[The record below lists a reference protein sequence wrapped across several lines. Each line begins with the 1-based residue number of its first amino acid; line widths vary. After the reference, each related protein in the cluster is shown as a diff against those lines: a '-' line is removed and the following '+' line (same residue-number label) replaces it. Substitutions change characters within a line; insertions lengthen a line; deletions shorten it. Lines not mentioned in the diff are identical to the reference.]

1 VSCGL
6 QDVMEFEA
14 LGRPAVLVASAAF
27 TDAAARQAALL
38 GQPALA
44 RVLVAHPI
52 QNRTDDE
59 MRQIARDALEA
70 LLVAVD
76 SRAEGARGGVAPA

>member
-6 QDVMEFEA
+6 QDVMELEA
-14 LGRPAVLVASAAF
+14 LGTPAVLVASGAF
-27 TDAAARQAALL
+27 ADAAARQAALL

-52 QNRTDDE
+52 QDRTDDE
-59 MRQIARDALEA
+59 IRELARAAVAGVLAALA
-70 LLVAVD
+70 
-76 SRAEGARGGVAPA
+76 APVR

>member
-1 VSCGL
+1 
-6 QDVMEFEA
+6 MEFEA

-27 TDAAARQAALL
+27 TDAAERQAALL

-44 RVLVAHPI
+44 RVFVAHPI
-52 QNRTDDE
+52 QDRTDEE
-59 MRQIARDALEA
+59 MRQIARDAVDA

>member
-6 QDVMEFEA
+6 QDVLEIEA
-14 LGRPAVLVASAAF
+14 LGTPAVLVASSAF
-27 TDAAARQAALL
+27 AGAAAQQSALL

-52 QNRTDDE
+52 QDRTDDE
-59 MRQIARDALEA
+59 IRELARA
-70 LLVAVD
+70 AVD
-76 SRAEGARGGVAPA
+76 EVLAAIT

>member
-6 QDVMEFEA
+6 QDVIELEA
-14 LGRPAVLVASAAF
+14 LGRPAVLVASRAF
-27 TDAAARQAALL
+27 SEAVDRQASLL

-52 QNRTDDE
+52 QDRTDE
-59 MRQIARDALEA
+59 EIRALARQ
-70 LLVAVD
+70 AVEPVLAAVT
-76 SRAEGARGGVAPA
+76 SRE

>member
-6 QDVMEFEA
+6 QDVVELEA
-14 LGRPAVLVASAAF
+14 LGTPTVLVASSAF
-27 TDAAARQAALL
+27 ADAATQQADLL

-52 QNRTDDE
+52 QDRTDDE
-59 MRQIARDALEA
+59 IRALAREA
-70 LLVAVD
+70 LPDMLAAV
-76 SRAEGARGGVAPA
+76 S

>member
-6 QDVMEFEA
+6 QDVLEIEA
-14 LGRPAVLVASAAF
+14 LGTPAVLVASGAF
-27 TDAAARQAALL
+27 EDAAREQAALL

-52 QNRTDDE
+52 QDRTDGE
-59 MRQIARDALEA
+59 VRALARQ
-70 LLVAVD
+70 AVD
-76 SRAEGARGGVAPA
+76 DVLAAVT

>member
-6 QDVMEFEA
+6 QDVMELEA
-14 LGRPAVLVASAAF
+14 LGTPAVLVASSAF
-27 TDAAARQAALL
+27 ADAAARQAALL

-52 QNRTDDE
+52 QDRTDDE
-59 MRQIARDALEA
+59 IRELARAAVAGVLAALA
-70 LLVAVD
+70 
-76 SRAEGARGGVAPA
+76 APVR